1 MDSSPGLVAV
11 SVGAEPVRDC
21 RPAGG
26 VPPLRSLRVVGQ
38 ESGGPVGPVGAVR
51 RVEKE

>member
-38 ESGGPVGPVGAVR
+38 ESGGPAGAVR